1 LVIAKCPLFLFLTF
15 SFFLTLC
22 VLFLQDIKKTQKMT
36 GTLVNVATVIAGS
49 ILGLIFKQRL
59 PRRVVTVV
67 FHGIGLFTMGLGV
80 SMFLESQW
88 IITVVLSLLFGG
100 ITGGL
105 LRLEER
111 VENMSENIKSRFR
124 FTDERFTEGLITS
137 FLLFC
142 MGSLTLLGAINEGMG
157 QGPEL
162 LITKS
167 VLDGFS
173 SMALAAA
180 MGVGVLFSVIPLLVY
195 QGGITLLSMWLGDF
209 FAQSVVNE
217 LTATGGVLLI
227 GLGINI
233 LNLGKLKITD
243 LLPSLLFVVLFA
255 WMQYRQIFPFSLF

>member
-1 LVIAKCPLFLFLTF
+1 MI
-15 SFFLTLC
+15 
-22 VLFLQDIKKTQKMT
+22 
-36 GTLVNVATVIAGS
+36 GTLVNVGTVVAGS
-49 ILGLIFKQRL
+49 VLGVIFRHRL

-67 FHGIGLFTMGLGV
+67 FQGIGLFTIGLGV

-88 IITVVLSLLFGG
+88 ILVVVLSLLFGG
-100 ITGGL
+100 ITGGAL
-105 LRLEER
+105 KLEEK
-111 VENMSENIKSRFR
+111 MGGLSERLKHRFR
-124 FTDERFTEGLITS
+124 FKDERFTEGLITS

-142 MGSLTLLGAINEGMG
+142 MGSLTILGAIEEGIG
-157 QGPEL
+157 NGPEL

-180 MGVGVLFSVIPLLVY
+180 MGIGVLFSVIPLLIY
-195 QGGITLLSMWLGDF
+195 QGGITLLSMWLGNF

-227 GLGINI
+227 GLGLNI
-233 LNLGKLKITD
+233 LNVAKIKVTD

-255 WMQYRQIFPFSLF
+255 WMKYAAIFPFALF

>member
-1 LVIAKCPLFLFLTF
+1 
-15 SFFLTLC
+15 
-22 VLFLQDIKKTQKMT
+22 MT
-36 GTLVNVATVIAGS
+36 GTLVNVATIIAGS
-49 ILGLIFKQRL
+49 MLGILFKQRL

-88 IITVVLSLLFGG
+88 IIVVVLSLLFGG
-100 ITGGL
+100 ITGGAF
-105 LRLEER
+105 RLEER
-111 VENMSENIKSRFR
+111 IESLSEKIKKKFR
-124 FTDERFTEGLITS
+124 FKDERFTEGLITS

-142 MGSLTLLGAINEGMG
+142 MGSLTILGAINEGVG
-157 QGPEL
+157 RGPEL

-167 VLDGFS
+167 VLDGFA

-180 MGVGVLFSVIPLLVY
+180 MGIGVLFSIVPLLIY

-233 LNLGKLKITD
+233 LNLGKLKVTD

-255 WMQYRQIFPFSLF
+255 WMQYREIFPFTLF

>member
-1 LVIAKCPLFLFLTF
+1 
-15 SFFLTLC
+15 
-22 VLFLQDIKKTQKMT
+22 MT
-36 GTLVNVATVIAGS
+36 GTLVNVATIIAGS
-49 ILGLIFKQRL
+49 MLGILFKQRL

-67 FHGIGLFTMGLGV
+67 FHGIGLFTIALGV

-88 IITVVLSLLFGG
+88 IIVVVLSLLFGG
-100 ITGGL
+100 ITGGA

-111 VENMSENIKSRFR
+111 IESLSEKIKKRFR
-124 FTDERFTEGLITS
+124 FKDERFTEGLITS

-142 MGSLTLLGAINEGMG
+142 MGSLTMLGAINEGVG
-157 QGPEL
+157 RGPEL

-167 VLDGFS
+167 VLDGFA

-180 MGVGVLFSVIPLLVY
+180 MGIGVLFSIIPLLIY

-233 LNLGKLKITD
+233 LNLGKLKVTD

-255 WMQYRQIFPFSLF
+255 WMQYREIFPFTLF

>member
-1 LVIAKCPLFLFLTF
+1 MI
-15 SFFLTLC
+15 
-22 VLFLQDIKKTQKMT
+22 
-36 GTLVNVATVIAGS
+36 GTLVNVGTVVAGS
-49 ILGLIFKQRL
+49 VLGVIFRHRL

-67 FHGIGLFTMGLGV
+67 FQGIGLFTIGLGV

-88 IITVVLSLLFGG
+88 ILVVVLSLLFGG
-100 ITGGL
+100 ITGGAL
-105 LRLEER
+105 KLEEKMGR
-111 VENMSENIKSRFR
+111 LSERLKHRFR
-124 FTDERFTEGLITS
+124 FKDERFTEGLITS

-142 MGSLTLLGAINEGMG
+142 MGSLTILGAIEEGIG
-157 QGPEL
+157 NGPEL

-180 MGVGVLFSVIPLLVY
+180 MGIGVLFSVIPLLIY
-195 QGGITLLSMWLGDF
+195 QGGITLLSMWLGNF

-227 GLGINI
+227 GLGLNI
-233 LNLGKLKITD
+233 LNVAKIKVTD

-255 WMQYRQIFPFSLF
+255 WMKYAAVFPFALF

>member
-1 LVIAKCPLFLFLTF
+1 
-15 SFFLTLC
+15 
-22 VLFLQDIKKTQKMT
+22 MT
-36 GTLVNVATVIAGS
+36 GTLVNVATIIAGS
-49 ILGLIFKQRL
+49 LLGILFKQRL
-59 PRRVVTVV
+59 PRRVVAVV
-67 FHGIGLFTMGLGV
+67 FHGIGLFTMALGV
-80 SMFLESQW
+80 SMFLESHW
-88 IITVVLSLLFGG
+88 IIVVVLSLLFGG
-100 ITGGL
+100 ITGGA
-105 LRLEER
+105 LRLEEGI
-111 VENMSENIKSRFR
+111 EGLSEKIKQRFR
-124 FTDERFTEGLITS
+124 FKDERFTEGLITS

-142 MGSLTLLGAINEGMG
+142 MGSLTLLGAIDEGVG
-157 QGPEL
+157 RGPEL

-180 MGVGVLFSVIPLLVY
+180 MGIGVLFSVVPLLIY

-233 LNLGKLKITD
+233 LNLGKLKVTD

-255 WMQYRQIFPFSLF
+255 WMQYREIFPFTLF

>member
-1 LVIAKCPLFLFLTF
+1 MI
-15 SFFLTLC
+15 
-22 VLFLQDIKKTQKMT
+22 
-36 GTLVNVATVIAGS
+36 GTLVNVGTIVAGS
-49 ILGLIFKQRL
+49 MLGIIFGQRL

-67 FHGIGLFTMGLGV
+67 FHGIGLFTTGLGV
-80 SMFLESQW
+80 TMFLESQW
-88 IITVVLSLLFGG
+88 LIVVVLSLLFGG
-100 ITGGL
+100 IAGGAIK
-105 LRLEER
+105 LEER
-111 VENMSENIKSRFR
+111 IESLSESIKHKFR
-124 FTDERFTEGLITS
+124 FKDERFTEGLITS

-142 MGSLTLLGAINEGMG
+142 MGSLTILGAMDEGIG
-157 QGPEL
+157 NGSEL

-180 MGVGVLFSVIPLLVY
+180 LGIGVLFSVIPLFIY

-227 GLGINI
+227 GLGIN
-233 LNLGKLKITD
+233 LLKIAKIKVTD

-255 WMQYRQIFPFSLF
+255 WMKYSNFFPFSLF

>member
-1 LVIAKCPLFLFLTF
+1 
-15 SFFLTLC
+15 
-22 VLFLQDIKKTQKMT
+22 MT

-59 PRRVVTVV
+59 PRRVVTIV

-180 MGVGVLFSVIPLLVY
+180 MGVGVLFSVIPLLIY

-255 WMQYRQIFPFSLF
+255 WMQYRQIFPFTLF

>member
-1 LVIAKCPLFLFLTF
+1 
-15 SFFLTLC
+15 
-22 VLFLQDIKKTQKMT
+22 MT
-36 GTLVNVATVIAGS
+36 GTLVNVATIIAGS

-88 IITVVLSLLFGG
+88 IIVVVLSLLFGG
-100 ITGGL
+100 ITGGAI
-105 LRLEER
+105 RLEER
-111 VENMSENIKSRFR
+111 IESLSEKIKTRFR
-124 FTDERFTEGLITS
+124 FKDERFTEGLITS

-142 MGSLTLLGAINEGMG
+142 MGSLTILGAIDEGVG
-157 QGPEL
+157 GGPEL

-180 MGVGVLFSVIPLLVY
+180 MGIGVLFSVIPLLIY
-195 QGGITLLSMWLGDF
+195 QGGITLMSMWLGDF

-227 GLGINI
+227 GLGINL
-233 LNLGKLKITD
+233 LNPGKLKVTD

-255 WMQYRQIFPFSLF
+255 WMHYREIFPFNLF